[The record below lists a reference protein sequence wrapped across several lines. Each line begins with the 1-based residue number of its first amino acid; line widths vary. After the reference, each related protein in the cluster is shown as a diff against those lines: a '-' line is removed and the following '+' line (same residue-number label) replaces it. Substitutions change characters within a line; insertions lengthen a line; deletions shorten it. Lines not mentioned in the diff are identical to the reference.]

1 MIVLYSTTNH
11 TIVTAFSTIFKHG
24 TPLGR
29 LSVLPRYPGA
39 SSSTVTS
46 EALMELAATL
56 QPGTHGV
63 PSGNFNA
70 LRLNMAIEIV
80 DLPYEKLWKMV
91 IFHSY
96 VSLDIHRCGKLMGKP
111 MGKMI
116 YLFKGCRPCRRPRKN
131 RQGSQANWHK
141 NSSVL
146 RTLRLSTF
154 FLWILLWNIF
164 DRFEFSF
171 VNGFFMIYWLSW
183 SRRSLCM
190 SIQVRAMWSGGVA
203 VWVAVFDLGWTYN
216 KWHYHKGI
224 FTLWSWTKLHC
235 VARGCLARN
244 CWFVLMVFSF
254 HFFLGWCVW
263 PPLRE
268 S

>member
-1 MIVLYSTTNH
+1 MFVVNGCP
-11 TIVTAFSTIFKHG
+11 KHG
-24 TPLGR
+24 QPEGWWYQLWDKH
-29 LSVLPRYPGA
+29 
-39 SSSTVTS
+39 SSW
-46 EALMELAATL
+46 LY
-56 QPGTHGV
+56 THY
-63 PSGNFNA
+63 
-70 LRLNMAIEIV
+70 NMCI
-80 DLPYEKLWKMV
+80 
-91 IFHSY
+91 
-96 VSLDIHRCGKLMGKP
+96 
-111 MGKMI
+111 
-116 YLFKGCRPCRRPRKN
+116 FKGCRPCRRPRKN

-154 FLWILLWNIF
+154 FLCILLWNIF

-254 HFFLGWCVW
+254 HFLFRMVCLTTLAWVVGFA
-263 PPLRE
+263 RKKAH

>member
-1 MIVLYSTTNH
+1 MHKVYIYISLSLLACKPMASCNISCGGGAKKNRTLEGPVAHLGPSAQPAQSH
-11 TIVTAFSTIFKHG
+11 LVHPDLRKSWATAGWS
-24 TPLGR
+24 
-29 LSVLPRYPGA
+29 SV
-39 SSSTVTS
+39 S
-46 EALMELAATL
+46 EAGDLKQSI
-56 QPGTHGV
+56 QP
-63 PSGNFNA
+63 
-70 LRLNMAIEIV
+70 
-80 DLPYEKLWKMV
+80 
-91 IFHSY
+91 
-96 VSLDIHRCGKLMGKP
+96 
-111 MGKMI
+111 

-154 FLWILLWNIF
+154 FLCILLWNIF

-244 CWFVLMVFSF
+244 YWFVLMVFSF

>member
-116 YLFKGCRPCRRPRKN
+116 YLYKWVGFPHLTVCLPEGKRCAVDFLDMCF
-131 RQGSQANWHK
+131 HTV
-141 NSSVL
+141 SSV
-146 RTLRLSTF
+146 
-154 FLWILLWNIF
+154 
-164 DRFEFSF
+164 
-171 VNGFFMIYWLSW
+171 MI
-183 SRRSLCM
+183 
-190 SIQVRAMWSGGVA
+190 Q
-203 VWVAVFDLGWTYN
+203 
-216 KWHYHKGI
+216 
-224 FTLWSWTKLHC
+224 
-235 VARGCLARN
+235 
-244 CWFVLMVFSF
+244 
-254 HFFLGWCVW
+254 
-263 PPLRE
+263 
-268 S
+268 

>member
-1 MIVLYSTTNH
+1 MFLLHFWY
-11 TIVTAFSTIFKHG
+11 IFDG
-24 TPLGR
+24 SL
-29 LSVLPRYPGA
+29 RY
-39 SSSTVTS
+39 
-46 EALMELAATL
+46 L
-56 QPGTHGV
+56 
-63 PSGNFNA
+63 N
-70 LRLNMAIEIV
+70 LR
-80 DLPYEKLWKMV
+80 D
-91 IFHSY
+91 SRY
-96 VSLDIHRCGKLMGKP
+96 VSASFLI
-111 MGKMI
+111 
-116 YLFKGCRPCRRPRKN
+116 FKGCRPCRRPRKN

-154 FLWILLWNIF
+154 FLCILLWNIF

-203 VWVAVFDLGWTYN
+203 VWVAVFDFGWTYN

>member
-1 MIVLYSTTNH
+1 M
-11 TIVTAFSTIFKHG
+11 
-24 TPLGR
+24 
-29 LSVLPRYPGA
+29 PGISQLHQLRPSR
-39 SSSTVTS
+39 SSSRIHQNAGPMDLVGFQVWDDGVFFHDFFERLCSCTVVFSFFLSNPHLYNSVHLVWTCQC
-46 EALMELAATL
+46 A
-56 QPGTHGV
+56 
-63 PSGNFNA
+63 
-70 LRLNMAIEIV
+70 RII
-80 DLPYEKLWKMV
+80 
-91 IFHSY
+91 
-96 VSLDIHRCGKLMGKP
+96 
-111 MGKMI
+111 
-116 YLFKGCRPCRRPRKN
+116 FKGCRPCRRPRKN

-154 FLWILLWNIF
+154 FLCILLWNIF

-190 SIQVRAMWSGGVA
+190 SIQVLAMWSGGVA

>member
-1 MIVLYSTTNH
+1 MVLDGRPDA
-11 TIVTAFSTIFKHG
+11 TICDDTASLVLKHLKHCQ
-24 TPLGR
+24 TDKWKSR
-29 LSVLPRYPGA
+29 EGA
-39 SSSTVTS
+39 SDPIRRGYKFSASAPVLWSLSSCS
-46 EALMELAATL
+46 DIWDSSALW
-56 QPGTHGV
+56 
-63 PSGNFNA
+63 N
-70 LRLNMAIEIV
+70 
-80 DLPYEKLWKMV
+80 Y
-91 IFHSY
+91 
-96 VSLDIHRCGKLMGKP
+96 
-111 MGKMI
+111 I
-116 YLFKGCRPCRRPRKN
+116 YNYIYIFKGCRPRRRPRKN

-154 FLWILLWNIF
+154 FLCILLWNIF